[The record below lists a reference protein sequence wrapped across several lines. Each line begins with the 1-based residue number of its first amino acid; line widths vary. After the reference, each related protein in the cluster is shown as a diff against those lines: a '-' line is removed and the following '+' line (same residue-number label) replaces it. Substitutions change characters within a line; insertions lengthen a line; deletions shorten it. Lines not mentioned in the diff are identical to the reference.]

1 MDDFNKTPN
10 IYPNLNEIS
19 SNEQQLRLSKI
30 NEIKDYFLAEIREK
44 ELISQNL
51 IKYIVS
57 LDFFDKSW
65 NVLSILSGSVSIE
78 SLVIVIGVP
87 AGIIGASCSFT
98 FWVTSGFIKKFL
110 KTIRNNKEKHIK
122 LLC

>member
-1 MDDFNKTPN
+1 MDDFSKTPN

-78 SLVIVIGVP
+78 SLAIVIAVP